1 MRCLPTLLSVSQKN
15 KARNTSIHSTMT
27 PLRFS
32 IVLTSIAIVLG
43 IAIFIL
49 PPLAVYSQ
57 KAILGAVILS
67 YVSTMGVFFASH
79 SVLQKSFRQ
88 FMYAVLG
95 AMMGKMFLGIISV
108 LVVAVLYK
116 DVKKEYVFACFF
128 SYFLF
133 TAIEVY
139 GLMRNLRQISGK

>member
-1 MRCLPTLLSVSQKN
+1 
-15 KARNTSIHSTMT
+15 MT

-32 IVLTSIAIVLG
+32 IVLTALAVGLV
-43 IAIFIL
+43 IAIFTF
-49 PPLAVYSQ
+49 PALAAHNQ
-57 KAILGAVILS
+57 MAILAAVLLS
-67 YVSTMGVFFASH
+67 YVSTMAVFFVSFSTLH
-79 SVLQKSFRQ
+79 KSFRQ

-116 DVKKEYVFACFF
+116 DMKKEYVFAYFF

>member
-1 MRCLPTLLSVSQKN
+1 
-15 KARNTSIHSTMT
+15 MT

-32 IVLTSIAIVLG
+32 IVLTAIALAAG
-43 IAIFIL
+43 IAIFAL
-49 PPLAVYSQ
+49 PFWANYSQ
-57 KAILGAVILS
+57 TAIFGATLLS
-67 YVSTMGVFFASH
+67 YVSTMAVFFISY
-79 SVLQKSFRQ
+79 STLNKSFRQ

-95 AMMGKMFLGIISV
+95 AMMGKMFAGIISV
-108 LVVAVLYK
+108 LVVAVMYK
-116 DVKKEYVFACFF
+116 EVKKEYVFAYFF